1 MKKHSLP
8 GKVINC
14 ASFFSSP
21 AGSQL
26 NLYESFLT
34 VKSFYMVTL
43 KFADEK
49 ITQSTNMEGYLH
61 VPA

>member
-14 ASFFSSP
+14 ASILFYP

-34 VKSFYMVTL
+34 LKSFYVVVL

-49 ITQSTNMEGYLH
+49 VTQNTNMEGYIY
-61 VPA
+61 VPV